1 MSTVPVP
8 LYQAKADLF
17 RTLGHPVRIRVLE
30 LLQDGPKAVR
40 ELLLDIDIE
49 ASSLSQQLAILRR
62 AGIVTSS
69 RDGAAV
75 MYQLAASDVA
85 ELMAAARRF
94 LTEVLAGQGELL
106 AELQRTANSAA
117 EQLMSIMPPRLA
129 ALLPDAQD
137 WAAVRRHPRR
147 DLLTGLTVA
156 IVALPLA
163 LAFGVAFGLGA
174 TAGLITAIVAGI
186 LAAVFG

>member
-1 MSTVPVP
+1 MPVP

-117 EQLMSIMPPRLA
+117 E
-129 ALLPDAQD
+129 
-137 WAAVRRHPRR
+137 
-147 DLLTGLTVA
+147 
-156 IVALPLA
+156 
-163 LAFGVAFGLGA
+163 
-174 TAGLITAIVAGI
+174 
-186 LAAVFG
+186 